1 MLICL
6 WDTKESVEIKTIC
19 LAEARKNKMPSQN
32 EVTSSNKISRG
43 DDIIFD
49 RSV

>member
-1 MLICL
+1 
-6 WDTKESVEIKTIC
+6 
-19 LAEARKNKMPSQN
+19 MPSQN

-49 RSV
+49 RSVWKWRSTIVSLKLQA